1 MRVHSMSTGKKKGRK
16 ESSAFRGVHWAK
28 ASNKWRAQIGHKGK
42 MKYLGTFDDEEAAA
56 RAHDE
61 ARKKIQ
67 LHEEAAARAYD
78 EARKKIQLSK
88 PSRVASA
95 SSTRCKNCSKPA
107 TPSNYGFCQEHRR
120 LRPGQ
125 AAPKKKQLSKPS
137 RVASASSICCKKY
150 SKPAVRSNY
159 GFCQEHRQLRPG
171 QAAPGADQDKGK
183 STPRSGVDAPAD
195 FTCCKSIDSGK
206 ENSRRQQY
214 SPTSKQDK
222 KHLHNFYARAKCHAI
237 FLDIALSGTIPDRY
251 KILQACGPFI
261 TPS

>member
-1 MRVHSMSTGKKKGRK
+1 MKTAKKGRK
-16 ESSAFRGVHWAK
+16 ASSAFWGVHWAK
-28 ASNKWRAQIGHKGK
+28 ASNKWMAQIGHKGK
-42 MKYLGTFDDEEAAA
+42 MKYLGTFDD
-56 RAHDE
+56 
-61 ARKKIQ
+61 
-67 LHEEAAARAYD
+67 EEAAARAYD

-95 SSTRCKNCSKPA
+95 SS
-107 TPSNYGFCQEHRR
+107 
-120 LRPGQ
+120 
-125 AAPKKKQLSKPS
+125 
-137 RVASASSICCKKY
+137 ICCKKC

-195 FTCCKSIDSGK
+195 FTCCKRIDRGK
-206 ENSRRQQY
+206 ENNRRQQY

-222 KHLHNFYARAKCHAI
+222 THLHNLYASAKCHAI
-237 FLDIALSGTIPDRY
+237 FLDIARRTIPDRY
-251 KILQACGPFI
+251 KILQAFGPFI

>member
-1 MRVHSMSTGKKKGRK
+1 MKTAKKGRK
-16 ESSAFRGVHWAK
+16 PPSAFRGVHWAK
-28 ASNKWRAQIGHKGK
+28 ASNKWMAQIGHKGK
-42 MKYLGTFDDEEAAA
+42 MKYLGTFDVEVAAA
-56 RAHDE
+56 RAH
-61 ARKKIQ
+61 
-67 LHEEAAARAYD
+67 D

-107 TPSNYGFCQEHRR
+107 TPSNYGFCQEHRQPQLPHQPR
-120 LRPGQ
+120 
-125 AAPKKKQLSKPS
+125 KKTQMSKPS
-137 RVASASSICCKKY
+137 RVASASPIRCKKCN
-150 SKPAVRSNY
+150 KPAVRSNY

-195 FTCCKSIDSGK
+195 FTCCKRIDRGK
-206 ENSRRQQY
+206 ENNRRQKY

-222 KHLHNFYARAKCHAI
+222 THLHNLYASAKCHAI
-237 FLDIALSGTIPDRY
+237 FLDIARRTIPDRY
-251 KILQACGPFI
+251 KILQAFGPFI